1 VTNEGGEI
9 RLAPADSA
17 GHTAALIRR
26 KENDMAGVTL
36 GGNPI
41 TVAGKFPKK
50 GDSAPEFSLTTKD
63 LKEVGLKDYSGKRK
77 VLNIVPSLD
86 TPVCAKSTRV
96 FNERAGALPDTVVL
110 VISADLP
117 FAQGRFCSTEGINN
131 VVTLS
136 TLRGGDFKSKYG
148 VDITSG
154 PLKGVTARAVVVLDA
169 NNKVL
174 HSELVPEI
182 KQEPNYDAA
191 LAALK

>member
-1 VTNEGGEI
+1 M
-9 RLAPADSA
+9 PARWRTRSND
-17 GHTAALIRR
+17 R
-26 KENDMAGVTL
+26 KENDVANVTL

-41 TVAGKFPKK
+41 TVNGNFPKK
-50 GDSAPEFSLTTKD
+50 GDTAPDFTLTGKD
-63 LKEVGLKDYSGKRK
+63 LKEVSVKEYSGKRK

-86 TPVCAKSTRV
+86 TPVCQTSTRT
-96 FNERAGALPDTVVL
+96 FNQKAGTLDDTVVL
-110 VISADLP
+110 VVSADLP
-117 FAQGRFCSTEGINN
+117 FVGGRFCGAEGLNN

-136 TLRGGDFKSKYG
+136 TFRNRDFHSKYG
-148 VDITSG
+148 VDIGDG
-154 PLKGVTARAVVVLDA
+154 PLKGLTARGVVVLDE

>member
-1 VTNEGGEI
+1 
-9 RLAPADSA
+9 
-17 GHTAALIRR
+17 
-26 KENDMAGVTL
+26 MANITL

-41 TVAGKFPKK
+41 TVEGNFPKK
-50 GDSAPEFSLTTKD
+50 GDSAPEFSLTAKD
-63 LKEVGLKDYSGKRK
+63 LKDLGLKDFAGKRK

-96 FNERAGALPDTVVL
+96 FNEKAGSAPDTVVL

-117 FAQGRFCSTEGINN
+117 FAAGRFCTAEGIDH

-154 PLKGVTARAVVVLDA
+154 PLKGVTARAVIVLDA

>member
-1 VTNEGGEI
+1 
-9 RLAPADSA
+9 
-17 GHTAALIRR
+17 
-26 KENDMAGVTL
+26 MASVTL

-41 TVAGKFPKK
+41 TVAGNFPKK
-50 GDSAPEFSLTTKD
+50 GDTAPEFCLAAKD
-63 LKEVGLKDYSGKRK
+63 LKDLGLKDFAGKRK

-86 TPVCAKSTRV
+86 TPVCAKSTKI
-96 FNERAGALPDTVVL
+96 FNEKAGALPNTVVL

-117 FAQGRFCSTEGINN
+117 FAAGRFCSAEGVNN

-136 TLRGGDFKSKYG
+136 TLRGADFKSKYG

-154 PLKGVTARAVVVLDA
+154 PLKGVTARAVIVLDA
-169 NNKVL
+169 SNKVL

>member
-1 VTNEGGEI
+1 
-9 RLAPADSA
+9 
-17 GHTAALIRR
+17 
-26 KENDMAGVTL
+26 MAGVTL

-41 TVAGKFPKK
+41 TVAGNFPKK
-50 GDSAPEFSLTTKD
+50 GDSVPDFTLTGKD
-63 LKEVGLKDYSGKRK
+63 LKDVGLKEFAGKRK

-96 FNERAGALPDTVVL
+96 FNEKAGAAPNTVVL

-117 FAQGRFCSTEGINN
+117 FAAGRFCSAEGINN

-136 TLRGGDFKSKYG
+136 TLRGGEFMLKYG

-154 PLKGVTARAVVVLDA
+154 PLKGVTARAVIVLDA

-182 KQEPNYDAA
+182 KQEPNYEAA

>member
-1 VTNEGGEI
+1 
-9 RLAPADSA
+9 
-17 GHTAALIRR
+17 
-26 KENDMAGVTL
+26 MATVTL
-36 GGNPI
+36 AGNPI
-41 TVAGKFPKK
+41 ELAGRFPKV
-50 GDSAPEFSLTTKD
+50 GQTAPPFTLVGKD
-63 LKEVGLKDYSGKRK
+63 LKDVSLKDFTGKRK

-96 FNERAGALPDTVVL
+96 FNERAGALPNTVVL

-136 TLRGGDFKSKYG
+136 TLRGGDFKARYG